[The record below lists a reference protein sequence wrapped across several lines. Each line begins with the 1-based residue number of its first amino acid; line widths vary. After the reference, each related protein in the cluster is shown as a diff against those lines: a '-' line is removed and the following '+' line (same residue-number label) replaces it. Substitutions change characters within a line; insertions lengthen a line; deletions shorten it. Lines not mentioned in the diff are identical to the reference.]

1 MERFADFVF
10 ARRPAILIVISIIT
24 LFFLLQLVNPLG
36 FFDSSKKILKL
47 KVDTNFSDLLPQRHP
62 FVKVH
67 NMIKNTFGGANQVLI
82 MVQVRKGDIFNQV
95 TLGKVKAISERL
107 EKFPAVDKYKIR
119 SIAMN
124 KMKFFKFKQGTID
137 IAPLMFPNIPKNQE
151 EMEDLKKKIYSESR
165 YYGPYVSWDSKKTMI
180 MVDFFEEELGEI
192 GYDVVFKDFMKLQGE
207 MEDENHIIN
216 IAGEPVHLGYIRD
229 LSRNVLVVLGGTTI
243 AIMLLLFLYYRSKRG
258 MFIPIMAA
266 TLSGIW
272 GLGFMAMIGYN
283 LDPLVLV
290 LPFLIALMAA
300 RHSMQLISRYL
311 EEVEKGADVKT
322 AARTMFVAMFFPGI
336 AAILTDAVGTALIAI
351 SVIPI
356 LTNIAVACT
365 LWCFATFVL
374 SLFFTPLIL
383 SYLRKSKRLEAHI
396 ESIKA
401 KRGRMV
407 LLDKLLVW
415 CVTWIVGRGKWVV
428 VTATA
433 IIVVISFIYANNII
447 VGDFYPGSSILWPWH
462 RYNKDAMRIITNMPL
477 LNPLYVVMEGE
488 KGGFISEGPTL
499 REMERFRRHIAKHPR
514 VMFVSSISDKLP
526 SFLMTSHEDNPNW
539 YHLPRED
546 RVLSFLYRH
555 MVYSGE
561 PGTWDRYVEPKDM
574 MSNIVI
580 YCRDKMPKTTE
591 SVIATIKEYMEKESK
606 IEGGKY
612 LLAGGAVGVQA
623 AVRDEIAQSQALNLA
638 LALFGCFLFCAL
650 NFRSSVAGILL
661 TIPLAISNLITF
673 ALMSAYHIGLTV
685 NTFPVSSIGI
695 GLGVDY
701 GIYFVGRLMEE
712 RKGDLNTALINA
724 MRTNGRSI
732 VMIATT
738 LTVSLLVWVF
748 SPLKFQAEMGLLLA
762 VLLVLNMLGAILLL
776 PSMIVILKPRFLTGR
791 K

>member
-1 MERFADFVF
+1 
-10 ARRPAILIVISIIT
+10 
-24 LFFLLQLVNPLG
+24 
-36 FFDSSKKILKL
+36 
-47 KVDTNFSDLLPQRHP
+47 
-62 FVKVH
+62 
-67 NMIKNTFGGANQVLI
+67 
-82 MVQVRKGDIFNQV
+82 
-95 TLGKVKAISERL
+95 
-107 EKFPAVDKYKIR
+107 
-119 SIAMN
+119 
-124 KMKFFKFKQGTID
+124 
-137 IAPLMFPNIPKNQE
+137 
-151 EMEDLKKKIYSESR
+151 
-165 YYGPYVSWDSKKTMI
+165 
-180 MVDFFEEELGEI
+180 
-192 GYDVVFKDFMKLQGE
+192 
-207 MEDENHIIN
+207 
-216 IAGEPVHLGYIRD
+216 
-229 LSRNVLVVLGGTTI
+229 
-243 AIMLLLFLYYRSKRG
+243 
-258 MFIPIMAA
+258 
-266 TLSGIW
+266 
-272 GLGFMAMIGYN
+272 
-283 LDPLVLV
+283 
-290 LPFLIALMAA
+290 
-300 RHSMQLISRYL
+300 MQLISRYL
-311 EEVEKGADVKT
+311 EEIEKGADVKT

-336 AAILTDAVGTALIAI
+336 AAILTDAVGTGLIAI

-383 SYLRKSKRLEAHI
+383 SYIKKSKRLEAQI
-396 ESIKA
+396 EAIKE
-401 KRGRMV
+401 KRGRMI
-407 LLDKLLVW
+407 LLDRLLVW
-415 CVTWIVGRGKWVV
+415 CVTWIVGKGRWVV

-433 IIVVISFIYANNII
+433 IIVAISFIYANNII

-499 REMERFRRHIAKHPR
+499 REMERFRRSIARHPR

-539 YHLPRED
+539 YHLPNED

-591 SVIATIKEYMEKESK
+591 SVIASIQEYIAKESQ
-606 IEGGKY
+606 ITGGKY

-623 AVRDEIAQSQALNLA
+623 AIRDEIAQSQALNLA

-701 GIYFVGRLMEE
+701 GIYFVGRLVEE
-712 RKGDLNTALINA
+712 RKGDLNTALISS
-724 MRTNGRSI
+724 MRSNGRSI

-738 LTVSLLVWVF
+738 LTISLLVWVF

-776 PSMIVILKPRFLTGR
+776 PSMIVILKPRFLTGG